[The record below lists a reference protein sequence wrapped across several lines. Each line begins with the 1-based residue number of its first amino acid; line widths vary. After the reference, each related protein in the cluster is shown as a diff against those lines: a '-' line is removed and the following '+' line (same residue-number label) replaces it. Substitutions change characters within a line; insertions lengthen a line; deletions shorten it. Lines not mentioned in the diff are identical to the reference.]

1 MDFAITSAFN
11 DTQKHWDISI
21 EGEIDIYNSNN
32 FKKELSELI
41 QSNPADVY
49 VNCEKLEY
57 IDSTGLGALVSIL
70 KKVKQ
75 YDGDIHLFNLKSNV
89 AKLFKITDLNKVFII
104 EGEPHE

>member
-1 MDFAITSAFN
+1 MDFAINSSFN

-41 QSNPADVY
+41 QSNPTDVY

-75 YDGDIHLFNLKSNV
+75 YNGDIHLFNLKANV